1 MRVTF
6 SQGYS
11 KFIRDIGAKNE
22 SLARLAAMASSGK
35 RLTTPS
41 DDPLAWAQSMDVKH
55 GLRELNSYSENIE
68 FALGWNRSTESA
80 LDSMSDVVLRAK
92 NAAVEFASATSSE
105 EQEALAKT
113 LDQAIEEAMGIAN
126 TRYGDSYLFGGKN
139 ASTAPFS
146 STDYTQYNGNT
157 DPIEVRTGAS
167 RRQEVD
173 INGREAF
180 FTDETDPNSS
190 MLQTLVD
197 LRDAI
202 RAGDTAAAR
211 TQMSELDAAYE
222 HLTNMQSLTGT
233 RMEKMEHQQTT
244 LDSLQV
250 EDQTHLSKLEDVDL
264 AEVITRLTQQR
275 TALEAALKVST
286 YMNGLNLAKML

>member
-6 SQGYS
+6 SQSYG

-22 SLARLAAMASSGK
+22 SLARLTAMASSGK

-41 DDPLAWAQSMDVKH
+41 DDPLAWAQAMGVKH
-55 GLRELNSYSENIE
+55 GLRELNDYSDNIE
-68 FALGWNRSTESA
+68 FALGWNRSTENA
-80 LDSMSDVVLRAK
+80 LDAMSDVVLRAK
-92 NAAVEFASATSSE
+92 NAAVEFVSATSSG
-105 EQEALAKT
+105 EQKALADT
-113 LDQAIEEAMGIAN
+113 LHQAIEEAMGIAN
-126 TRYGDSYLFGGKN
+126 TRYGDKYLFGGKN

-146 STDYTQYNGNT
+146 STDYTHYNGNT
-157 DPIEVRTGAS
+157 NPIEVRTGANQ
-167 RRQEVD
+167 RQEVD
-173 INGREAF
+173 INGLQAF

-190 MLQTLVD
+190 LLQTIVN
-197 LRDAI
+197 LRDSV
-202 RAGDTAAAR
+202 RAGDTAAAQA
-211 TQMSELDAAYE
+211 QMSELDEAYD

-233 RMEKMEHQQTT
+233 RMKKMEHLQTT
-244 LDSLQV
+244 LESLQV
-250 EDQTHLSKLEDVDL
+250 EDHRRLSELEDVDL

>member
-6 SQGYS
+6 SQGYN
-11 KFIRDIGAKNE
+11 KFIHDIGAKNE
-22 SLARLAAMASSGK
+22 SLARLTAMTSSGK
-35 RLTTPS
+35 KLITPS
-41 DDPLAWAQSMDVKH
+41 DDPLAWAQAMGVKH
-55 GLRELNSYSENIE
+55 GLRELNSYSDNLE

-92 NAAVEFASATSSE
+92 NAATEFISATSSE
-105 EQEALAKT
+105 EQKALAET
-113 LDQAIEEAMGIAN
+113 LDQAIQEALGIAN

-139 ASTAPFS
+139 ASAAPFS

-157 DPIEVRTGAS
+157 NPIEVRTGANQ
-167 RRQEVD
+167 RQEVD
-173 INGREAF
+173 INGLKAF
-180 FTDETDPNSS
+180 FTDETDPSS
-190 MLQTLVD
+190 SLLQTLVN
-197 LRDAI
+197 LRDAV
-202 RAGDTAAAR
+202 RTGDTAAAQA
-211 TQMSELDAAYE
+211 QMSELDKAYD

-233 RMEKMEHQQTT
+233 RMNKMEHQQTT
-244 LDSLQV
+244 LASLQV
-250 EDQTHLSKLEDVDL
+250 ENQTRLSELEDVDL